1 MNMISEQTWELDEDI
16 EVPASALIRVERE
29 RGYGSV
35 PGLDDAELADP
46 DELEELV
53 FLQEWGPIL
62 ALPGQPQWQGPRP
75 IRDELG
81 HLDWGAFGT
90 VDFLRD
96 RPAFDKAR
104 YKVDKLRE
112 RLRDDLIMLDLMRE
126 HVSPEARGR
135 VRSVALHS
143 AVELGDIEHP
153 AERAYAKWLRRVQEL
168 VQQIRDLQAWRRERW
183 LSRPN
188 AGLWG

>member
-1 MNMISEQTWELDEDI
+1 MISEQTWELDEDI
-16 EVPASALIRVERE
+16 EVPESALIRVERQ

-46 DELEELV
+46 DELEQQV
-53 FLQEWGPIL
+53 YLQEWGPIL
-62 ALPGQPQWQGPRP
+62 ALPVQEQWQGPRP
-75 IRDELG
+75 IRDEQG
-81 HLDWGAFGT
+81 RWDWGCFGT

-104 YKVDKLRE
+104 YKADKLRE
-112 RLRDDLIMLDLMRE
+112 RLRDDLIMVDLMRE

-143 AVELGDIEHP
+143 EVELEAVADP
-153 AERAYAKWLRRVQEL
+153 AERSYTKWLRRVQGL
-168 VQQIRDLQAWRRERW
+168 VQQIQELQAWRRQRMSG
-183 LSRPN
+183 LN
-188 AGLWG
+188 AGSWG